1 MQKSSRNWVAC
12 VMVLAAGW
20 LLLYA
25 TRTVL
30 SSALKE
36 IGDYWHLSTS
46 WLGILSSSFFF
57 SYTILQVPSGFFG
70 DKFGAR
76 TMLMVGFGVQAVGL
90 ILGSMSQ
97 NHVQFLISRL
107 LTGAGQASYFACQQA
122 IISVVTPKEKRAF
135 GTSITVAGAGLG
147 SALGFFVGKALSTGS
162 FGWRMPF
169 VILGVI
175 SLAFIGAVLALVPA
189 VKLRRGPQAEVFQKQ
204 TVAYNGGAET
214 KVSPIFLAFMCG
226 AHFLTMYGFYCM
238 LTWLPYYLETVRGVE
253 GALATSMPVMM
264 ALLMSPSTVIAG
276 LLFGKLKDKTLVSKV
291 ALPLST
297 LAIIMVPMTGNTAF
311 LAVALALY
319 GATGKLVLD
328 PSLVYFVGESAPA
341 ENRSTIFAI
350 FNAAGALAMIL
361 APAITGF
368 VANATGSFNGS
379 FYLAGA
385 LNFVALACFVA
396 GVGMFSGGYALKR
409 TGSVRSI

>member
-1 MQKSSRNWVAC
+1 MQKSSKNWVAC
-12 VMVLAAGW
+12 VMVLATGW

-30 SSALKE
+30 SSALKD

-76 TMLMVGFGVQAVGL
+76 TMLIVGFGIQALGL
-90 ILGSMSQ
+90 ILGSLSQ
-97 NHVQFLISRL
+97 NQAQFLVSRL
-107 LTGAGQASYFACQQA
+107 LTGAGQASYFACQQS

-169 VILGVI
+169 VVLGVL
-175 SLAFIGAVLALVPA
+175 SLAFIGAVLALVP
-189 VKLRRGPQAEVFQKQ
+189 KIKRQTQPQTSEKEASSTADEVR
-204 TVAYNGGAET
+204 TNI
-214 KVSPIFLAFMCG
+214 SPVFLAFMCG
-226 AHFLTMYGFYCM
+226 AHFLTMYGFYVM
-238 LTWLPYYLETVRGVE
+238 LTWLPYYLETVRGIQ
-253 GALATSMPVMM
+253 GAFTTSMPVMM
-264 ALLMSPSTVIAG
+264 ALVMSPSTVIAG
-276 LLFGKLKDKTLVSKV
+276 LLFGKLKDKTLVSKI

-297 LAIIMVPMTGNTAF
+297 LAIILVPVSGSVPL
-311 LAVALALY
+311 LAAALVLY

-328 PSLVYFVGESAPA
+328 PSLVYFVGESAPPQ
-341 ENRSTIFAI
+341 NRSTIFSI

-361 APAITGF
+361 APAVTGF
-368 VANATGSFNGS
+368 VAHATGSFNGS
-379 FYLAGA
+379 FYLAAA

-396 GVGMFSGGYALKR
+396 GVGIFHGSYALRSRK
-409 TGSVRSI
+409 SVRTI